1 MNYLKK
7 KQVETVILDQISVD
21 YRKVVLSLLGR
32 KLKKL
37 EVGNCEDFQLDE
49 LVSLIGLEE
58 LELKFDAILMKSIGL
73 TLDKVHQF
81 ITHLPSLQKLTIPDG
96 LLQPEQLATALES
109 SQINLLPEHF
119 EDDSHPDRVPLTN

>member
-1 MNYLKK
+1 M
-7 KQVETVILDQISVD
+7 D

-32 KLKKL
+32 QLKKL
-37 EVGNCEDFQLDE
+37 EVDNCEDFQLDE

-119 EDDSHPDRVPLTN
+119 EDDFYPDRVPLTN